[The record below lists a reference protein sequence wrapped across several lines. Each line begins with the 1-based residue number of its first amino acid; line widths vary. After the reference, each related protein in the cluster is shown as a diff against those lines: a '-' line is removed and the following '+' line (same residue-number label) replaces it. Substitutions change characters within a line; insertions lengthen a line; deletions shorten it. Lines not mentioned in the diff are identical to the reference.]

1 MQHSRR
7 LPFDQRRQAIV
18 EAVRGVFAENGFHG
32 TTTRELAK
40 TAGVSEALLYKHFPS
55 KESLYTAM
63 LEACA
68 KGPTF
73 AEFNRILALEPST
86 ATLVIMVHFTI
97 SHYLEAAV
105 DAGTAAMNSLMARSL
120 LEDGEFVRLT
130 HKKFAKSWLT
140 KFAACIKAAGKRG
153 ELRRTPV
160 RHDLSAWF
168 VHHIGFALMLHLH
181 PKNPAVQYHANRQ
194 QLIEQATCFA
204 LFGVGLKERAIK
216 HYYRP
221 GVLSLLGDL
230 PRSSRTAWFPSD
242 TMAALKQR
250 RSLA

>member
-1 MQHSRR
+1 MKSSPR

-18 EAVRGVFAENGFHG
+18 DAVRGVFAENGFHG

-55 KESLYTAM
+55 KESLYAAM

-73 AEFNRILALEPST
+73 AEFSRILTLEPST

-97 SHYLEAAV
+97 SHYLQPAAV
-105 DAGTAAMNSLMARSL
+105 DAGTASMNCLLARNL

-130 HKKFAKSWLT
+130 HQKFAKAWLA
-140 KFAACIKAAGKRG
+140 KFAACVKAAGKAG
-153 ELRRTPV
+153 ELRKTPV

-181 PKNPAVQYHANRQ
+181 PKTPAIQYQATADT
-194 QLIEQATCFA
+194 LIEQATWFA
-204 LFGVGLKERAIK
+204 LYGVGLKERAIK
-216 HYYRP
+216 RY
-221 GVLSLLGDL
+221 
-230 PRSSRTAWFPSD
+230 
-242 TMAALKQR
+242 
-250 RSLA
+250 